1 MSSSFSIILPKKEN
15 GLEEIKTNQSV
26 LIIGANGAGKSR
38 LGTWMDLKSPQ
49 KNMVHRISAQRALAM
64 PDHTTPTALKQ
75 AQNNLLYGSADLGN
89 MEPLWFKEHNRWVNK
104 PAISLLNDYD
114 KLMVY
119 LFSDKVEVN
128 SKYIDLV
135 KLSDERIEPLTTK
148 LDKVK
153 CIWEKTLPH
162 RELVLGGLTIQTRV
176 RGNNDSVY
184 NSSEMSDGERVIFYL
199 IGQCLAAPENGIII
213 IDEPEIHLHK
223 SVQVPLWKDIEKLRP
238 DCLFV
243 YMTHDTD
250 FAAALHE
257 AKKIWLKG
265 YDGSC
270 WDWEDVPDVDGLP
283 ESLLIE
289 ILGSRKPIVFVE
301 GENGSYD
308 VSLYRAV
315 LNNYL
320 VIPSGSCSQVI
331 QNVKALRTSEQL
343 HYMEVFGIID
353 RDRRVDGEIQS
364 LLEYGIYTLSVAEV
378 ENLFCVPE
386 VITLVSKRLVRN
398 PDEDLQSVKDF
409 VFRAISSELDTQ
421 ISLRVAGE
429 IKFMLNCFD
438 EKAKGIDGLSNALNL
453 LTSKINVKE
462 LYNESTSLFK
472 NAVEKR
478 DYLLALKI
486 YNRKSLSSQVSKHLG
501 LANGQLAELVVRM
514 VHNES
519 GESMRKALRP
529 YFGEFSSKIVIQN
542 A

>member
-1 MSSSFSIILPKKEN
+1 M
-15 GLEEIKTNQSV
+15 
-26 LIIGANGAGKSR
+26 
-38 LGTWMDLKSPQ
+38 
-49 KNMVHRISAQRALAM
+49 
-64 PDHTTPTALKQ
+64 
-75 AQNNLLYGSADLGN
+75 
-89 MEPLWFKEHNRWVNK
+89 
-104 PAISLLNDYD
+104 
-114 KLMVY
+114 
-119 LFSDKVEVN
+119 
-128 SKYIDLV
+128 
-135 KLSDERIEPLTTK
+135 
-148 LDKVK
+148 
-153 CIWEKTLPH
+153 EKTLPH
-162 RELVLGGLTIQTRV
+162 RELVLGGLTIQTRAK
-176 RGNNDSVY
+176 GNNEAVY
-184 NSSEMSDGERVIFYL
+184 NPSEMSDGERVIFYL
-199 IGQCLAAPENGIII
+199 IGQCLAAPENGIIV

-250 FAAALHE
+250 FAAALHD
-257 AKKIWLKG
+257 AKKIWLKS
-265 YDGSC
+265 YDGSS
-270 WDWEDVPDVDGLP
+270 WDWEDVPDVEGLP

-315 LNNYL
+315 LNSYL

-331 QNVKALRTSEQL
+331 QNVKALRASEKL

-353 RDRRVDGEIQS
+353 RDRRVENEIQS

-386 VITLVSKRLVRN
+386 VITLVSERLVRN
-398 PDEDLQSVKDF
+398 PDKDLQSVKDF
-409 VFRAISSELDTQ
+409 VFRKISSELDTQ

-438 EKAKGIDGLSNALNL
+438 EKAKGVDALSRALEL
-453 LTSKINVKE
+453 LTSQINVKE
-462 LYNESTSLFK
+462 LYDESLSLFN

-478 DYLLALKI
+478 DYLLALKL

-514 VHNES
+514 ANNES
-519 GESMRKALRP
+519 GESMRNALRP
-529 YFGEFSSKIVIQN
+529 YFGEFSSKI
-542 A
+542 

>member
-1 MSSSFSIILPKKEN
+1 MNNSFSITLPTKEKD
-15 GLEEIKTNQSV
+15 LAEIETNQSV
-26 LIIGANGAGKSR
+26 LIIGANGSGKSR

-49 KNMVHRISAQRALAM
+49 RNIVHRISAQRALAM
-64 PDHTTPTALKQ
+64 PDHTTPTSLQQ
-75 AQNNLLYGSADLGN
+75 AQNNLLYGIENLEGS
-89 MEPLWFKEHNRWVNK
+89 EPLWYKENYRWGSK
-104 PAISLLNDYD
+104 PAISSLNDYG

-119 LFSDKVEVN
+119 LFSDKIEED
-128 SKYIDLV
+128 SKYIELV
-135 KLSDERIEPLTTK
+135 KSSEKRIEPTTTK
-148 LDKVK
+148 LDKIK
-153 CIWEKTLPH
+153 YIWEKTLPH
-162 RELVLGGLTIQTRV
+162 RELVLGGLTIQTRAK
-176 RGNNDSVY
+176 GNNEAVY
-184 NSSEMSDGERVIFYL
+184 NPSEMSDGERVIFYL
-199 IGQCLAAPENGIII
+199 IGQCLAAPENGIIV

-250 FAAALHE
+250 FAAALHD
-257 AKKIWLKG
+257 AKKIWLKS
-265 YDGSC
+265 YDGSS
-270 WDWEDVPDVDGLP
+270 WDWEDVPDVEGLP

-315 LNNYL
+315 LNSYL

-331 QNVKALRTSEQL
+331 QNVKALRASEKL

-353 RDRRVDGEIQS
+353 RDRRVENEIQS

-386 VITLVSKRLVRN
+386 VITLVSERLVRN
-398 PDEDLQSVKDF
+398 PDKDLQSVKDF
-409 VFRAISSELDTQ
+409 VFRKISSELDTQ

-438 EKAKGIDGLSNALNL
+438 EKAKGVDALSRALEL
-453 LTSKINVKE
+453 LTSQINVKE
-462 LYNESTSLFK
+462 LYDESLSLFN

-478 DYLLALKI
+478 DYLLALKL

-514 VHNES
+514 ANNES
-519 GESMRKALRP
+519 GESMRNALRP
-529 YFGEFSSKIVIQN
+529 YFGEFSGKI
-542 A
+542 

>member
-1 MSSSFSIILPKKEN
+1 MSNSFSIILPRKEN
-15 GLEEIKTNQSV
+15 DLEEIETNQSV
-26 LIIGANGAGKSR
+26 LIIGANGSGKSR

-64 PDHTTPTALKQ
+64 PDHTTPTSLKQ

-89 MEPLWFKEHNRWVNK
+89 SEPLWYKEHRRWVNK
-104 PAISLLNDYD
+104 PAISSLNDYD

-128 SKYIDLV
+128 SKYIELV

-153 CIWEKTLPH
+153 YVWEKTLPH

-176 RGNNDSVY
+176 RGNNDFVY
-184 NSSEMSDGERVIFYL
+184 NPSEMSDGERVIFYL

-270 WDWEDVPDVDGLP
+270 WDWEDVPDVEGLP

-331 QNVKALRTSEQL
+331 QNVKALRTSEEL

-353 RDRRVDGEIQS
+353 RDRRVEGEIQS

-386 VITLVSKRLVRN
+386 VITLVSERLVRN

-409 VFRAISSELDTQ
+409 VFRAISSELETQ

-438 EKAKGIDGLSNALNL
+438 EKAKGIDGLSNALDL

-462 LYNESTSLFK
+462 LYNESLSLFK

-478 DYLLALKI
+478 DYLLALKL

-529 YFGEFSSKIVIQN
+529 YFGEFSSKIVLQN

>member
-1 MSSSFSIILPKKEN
+1 MSNSFSILLPKKDN
-15 GLEEIKTNQSV
+15 SLEEIETNQSV
-26 LIIGANGAGKSR
+26 LIIGANGSGKSR

-49 KNMVHRISAQRALAM
+49 KNMVHRISAQRALTM
-64 PDHTTPTALKQ
+64 PDHTTPTSLKQ
-75 AQNNLLYGSADLGN
+75 AQNNLLYGSTDLEN
-89 MEPLWFKEHNRWVNK
+89 LETLWYKEHRRWTRK
-104 PAISLLNDYD
+104 PATSSLDDYD

-128 SKYIDLV
+128 SKYIELV
-135 KLSDERIEPLTTK
+135 KLSDERVEPLTTK

-153 CIWEKTLPH
+153 YIWEKTLPH

-176 RGNNDSVY
+176 KGNNDIVY
-184 NSSEMSDGERVIFYL
+184 NPSEMSDGERVIFYL

-270 WDWEDVPDVDGLP
+270 WDWEYVPDVEGLP

-289 ILGSRKPIVFVE
+289 ILGSRKPIFFVE

-315 LNNYL
+315 LNSYL

-331 QNVKALRTSEQL
+331 QNVKALRTSEEL
-343 HYMEVFGIID
+343 HYMEVSGIID
-353 RDRRVDGEIQS
+353 RDRRVEGEIQS

-386 VITLVSKRLVRN
+386 VITLVSEQLVRN
-398 PDEDLQSVKDF
+398 PDQDLQSVKDF

-421 ISLRVAGE
+421 ISLRVASE

-453 LTSKINVKE
+453 LTSNINVKE
-462 LYNESTSLFK
+462 LYNESLSLFK
-472 NAVEKR
+472 NAVEKC
-478 DYLLALKI
+478 DYLLALKL

-542 A
+542 T

>member
-1 MSSSFSIILPKKEN
+1 MSNSFSILLPKKDN
-15 GLEEIKTNQSV
+15 SLEEIETNQSV
-26 LIIGANGAGKSR
+26 LIIGANGSGKSR

-49 KNMVHRISAQRALAM
+49 KNMVHRISAQRALTM
-64 PDHTTPTALKQ
+64 PDHTTPTSLKQ
-75 AQNNLLYGSADLGN
+75 AQNNLLYGSTDLEN
-89 MEPLWFKEHNRWVNK
+89 LETLWYKEHRRWTRK
-104 PAISLLNDYD
+104 PATSSLDDYD

-128 SKYIDLV
+128 SKYIELV
-135 KLSDERIEPLTTK
+135 KLSDERVEPLTTK

-153 CIWEKTLPH
+153 YIWEKTLPH

-176 RGNNDSVY
+176 KGNNDIVY
-184 NSSEMSDGERVIFYL
+184 NPSEMSDGERVIFYL

-270 WDWEDVPDVDGLP
+270 WDWEYVPDVEGLP

-315 LNNYL
+315 LNSYL

-331 QNVKALRTSEQL
+331 QNVKALRTSEEL
-343 HYMEVFGIID
+343 HYMEVSGIID
-353 RDRRVDGEIQS
+353 RDRRVEGEIQS

-386 VITLVSKRLVRN
+386 VITLVSEQLVRN
-398 PDEDLQSVKDF
+398 PDQDLQSVKDF

-421 ISLRVAGE
+421 ISLRVASE

-453 LTSKINVKE
+453 LTSNINVKE
-462 LYNESTSLFK
+462 LYNESLSLFK
-472 NAVEKR
+472 NAVEKC
-478 DYLLALKI
+478 DYLLALKL

-542 A
+542 T

>member
-1 MSSSFSIILPKKEN
+1 MNNSFSIILPKKDN
-15 GLEEIKTNQSV
+15 SLEEIETNQSV
-26 LIIGANGAGKSR
+26 LIIGANGSGKSR
-38 LGTWMDLKSPQ
+38 LGVWMDLKSPQ
-49 KNMVHRISAQRALAM
+49 KNMVHRISAQRALRM
-64 PDHTTPTALKQ
+64 PDHSTPTSLKQ
-75 AQNNLLYGSADLGN
+75 AQNNLLYGSTDLGDL
-89 MEPLWFKEHNRWVNK
+89 EIFWYKENRRWTK
-104 PAISLLNDYD
+104 EPAISSLNDYD

-128 SKYIDLV
+128 SKYIELV

-153 CIWEKTLPH
+153 YIWEKTLPH

-176 RGNNDSVY
+176 KGNNDIVY
-184 NSSEMSDGERVIFYL
+184 NPSEMSDGERVIFYL
-199 IGQCLAAPENGIII
+199 IEQCLAAPENGIII

-250 FAAALHE
+250 FSAALYE

-265 YDGSC
+265 YDGSY
-270 WDWEDVPDVDGLP
+270 WDWEYVPDIEGLP

-315 LNNYL
+315 LNSYL

-331 QNVKALRTSEQL
+331 QNVKALRTSEEL
-343 HYMEVFGIID
+343 HYMEVSGVID
-353 RDRRVDGEIQS
+353 RDRRVEGEIQS

-386 VITLVSKRLVRN
+386 VITLVSEQLVRD
-398 PDEDLQSVKDF
+398 PDQDLQSVKDF

-421 ISLRVAGE
+421 ISLRVASE
-429 IKFMLNCFD
+429 IKFMLNGFD

-453 LTSKINVKE
+453 LTSKINVEE
-462 LYNESTSLFK
+462 LYNESLSLFK

-478 DYLLALKI
+478 DYLLALKL

-501 LANGQLAELVVRM
+501 LANGQLAELVIRM
-514 VHNES
+514 VHNER

-542 A
+542 T

>member
-1 MSSSFSIILPKKEN
+1 MSNSFSIILPKKEN
-15 GLEEIKTNQSV
+15 GLEEIETNQSV
-26 LIIGANGAGKSR
+26 LIIGANGSGKSR

-64 PDHTTPTALKQ
+64 PDHTTPTSLKQ

-89 MEPLWFKEHNRWVNK
+89 SEPLWYKEHRRWVNK
-104 PAISLLNDYD
+104 PAISSLNDYD

-128 SKYIDLV
+128 SKYIELV

-153 CIWEKTLPH
+153 YVWEKILPH

-176 RGNNDSVY
+176 RGNNDFIY
-184 NSSEMSDGERVIFYL
+184 NPSEMSDGERVIFYL

-243 YMTHDTD
+243 YMTHNTD

-270 WDWEDVPDVDGLP
+270 WDWEDVPDVEGLP

-320 VIPSGSCSQVI
+320 VIPSGSCSQVV
-331 QNVKALRTSEQL
+331 QNVKALRTSEEL

-353 RDRRVDGEIQS
+353 RDRRVEGEIKS

-386 VITLVSKRLVRN
+386 VITLVSERLVRN

-438 EKAKGIDGLSNALNL
+438 KKAKGIDGLSNALDL

-462 LYNESTSLFK
+462 LYNESLSLFK

-478 DYLLALKI
+478 DYLLALKL